1 MLASGSYPDPAS
13 GHTRASLRSAYRVA
27 VIALLVIVAGEITL
41 STRQQSSTFD
51 EPDHL
56 YAGYQYWKHGDFGRN
71 PEHPPLMKFVAASAL
86 LRLPLKEPQ
95 PVPGPWFKAQDFLT
109 ASAFLYSADADSL
122 LARGRGMLLIFSL
135 GLALAVFAAGREMFG
150 PEAGLLAMTLFALEP
165 MILANGGLITT
176 DMTLSCMLFWSVY
189 AFYRY
194 VKRPSTIRLAICA
207 IAAGL
212 TLVAKQSGIFLF
224 PILGLIAIADLLL
237 KQPQTPANSSRAA
250 SITKAAAS
258 LALALFV
265 MAVVS
270 YAMLWAFYGFRY
282 AARPGG
288 LAMAPALSV
297 YADGIANSFERA
309 SILFLARHHLLPE
322 AYLFG
327 WTDILLIPGSRAT
340 FLFGKLYSTLHWYAF
355 PAVFL
360 VKSTITLLVLLAC
373 IPLARLWR
381 RGREFVF
388 LTIPAGTYLLIA
400 MTSHINLEARYL
412 LPIYPFC
419 IVLAGAAG
427 WHVAR
432 RSRTFAIGVAVLI
445 LFAEASSL
453 HAFPDYLAY
462 SNEAFGGPANTY
474 HLVSDSNN
482 DWGQGLKWTKN
493 YIDTNR
499 VTDCWFDYSI
509 PDLMVNPKYYGIDC
523 KPLISSWIHIGLPT
537 KAMVPQTI
545 SGTVILSATELDGHI
560 WGPDVM
566 NPYNQFARLHPD
578 ATPGNVVL
586 VYHGTF
592 NVPLL
597 AAYSHSAAAAR
608 LTAKHQMPEAIA
620 EAQEAVRLAPD
631 SADIQ
636 AGLGRT
642 LMAAGQTQEAQQA
655 NAKALQIA
663 RSVHPDFQ
671 APLIAQL
678 EATTA
683 AAGTPK

>member
-13 GHTRASLRSAYRVA
+13 GHTHASLRSAYRV
-27 VIALLVIVAGEITL
+27 VVVALLVIIAGEIFL

-51 EPDHL
+51 EADHL
-56 YAGYQYWKHGDFGRN
+56 YAGYEYWKHGDFGKN

-95 PVPGPWFKAQDFLT
+95 PVPAPWFKAQDFIT
-109 ASAFLYSADADSL
+109 SSTFLYSADADSL
-122 LARGRGMLLIFSL
+122 LMRGRAILLIFSL

-150 PEAGLLAMTLFALEP
+150 SEAGLLALVLFALEP

-176 DMTLSCMLFWSVY
+176 DMTLSCMLFCSVY

-194 VKRPSTIRLAICA
+194 VRRPSVARLAVCA

-212 TLVAKQSGIFLF
+212 TLVAKQSGVFLF
-224 PILGLIAIADLLL
+224 LILGLIVIAELLL
-237 KQPQTPANSSRAA
+237 KRPQTTDDSSRAV
-250 SITKAAAS
+250 SVRRAAAS
-258 LALALFV
+258 LALALLII
-265 MAVVS
+265 AVVS

-282 AARPGG
+282 AARPPG
-288 LAMAPALSV
+288 LSMAPSLDV
-297 YADGIANSFERA
+297 YAAGIETRFETA

-322 AYLFG
+322 AYLYG
-327 WTDILLIPGSRAT
+327 WVDILLIPGSRAM

-360 VKSTITLLVLLAC
+360 LKSTIPLLVLLAC

-381 RGREFVF
+381 RSREFVF
-388 LTIPAGTYLLIA
+388 LIIPAVTYLLIA
-400 MTSHINLEARYL
+400 MTSRISLEARYL

-419 IVLAGAAG
+419 IVLAGAAA

-432 RSRTFAIGVAVLI
+432 RSRAFAIGVAVLV
-445 LFAEASSL
+445 LFAEVSSL

-474 HLVSDSNN
+474 HLVSDSSN
-482 DWGQGLKWTKN
+482 DWGQSLKWVKK
-493 YIDTNR
+493 YIDANR

-523 KPLISSWIHIGLPT
+523 KPLISSWVHIGLPT
-537 KAMVPQTI
+537 AAVVPQTI
-545 SGTVILSATELDGHI
+545 SGTIILSASELDGHI

-566 NPYNQFARLHPD
+566 NPYNQFSHLRPD
-578 ATPGNVVL
+578 AKPRNVVL

-597 AAYSHSAAAAR
+597 AAYSHSAAADR
-608 LTAKHQMPEAIA
+608 LAAKHQMPEAIA
-620 EAQEAVRLAPD
+620 EAEEAVRLAPD

-636 AGLGRT
+636 AALGRT
-642 LMAAGQTQEAQQA
+642 LTAAGQTQEAQQA

-671 APLIAQL
+671 ASLIKQL
-678 EATTA
+678 ESTTA
-683 AAGTPK
+683 PTATPK

>member
-1 MLASGSYPDPAS
+1 MLASGSHPDPAS
-13 GHTRASLRSAYRVA
+13 GHTHASLRSAYRIIV
-27 VIALLVIVAGEITL
+27 VALLVIIAGEIFL

-51 EPDHL
+51 EADHL
-56 YAGYQYWKHGDFGRN
+56 YAGYQYWKHGDFGKN

-95 PVPGPWFKAQDFLT
+95 PVPVPFFKAEDFIT
-109 ASAFLYSADADSL
+109 SSAFLYSANADSL
-122 LARGRGMLLIFSL
+122 LMRGRGMLLIFSL
-135 GLALAVFAAGREMFG
+135 GLALAVFAGGREMFG
-150 PEAGLLAMTLFALEP
+150 SEAGLLAMTLFALEP

-176 DMTLSCMLFWSVY
+176 DMTLSCMLFCSVY

-194 VKRPSTIRLAICA
+194 VKHPSAARLAICA

-212 TLVAKQSGIFLF
+212 TLVAKQSGIFVF
-224 PILGLIAIADLLL
+224 PILGLIAIAELLL
-237 KQPQTPANSSRAA
+237 KRSQTTDHDSRAV
-250 SITKAAAS
+250 SIRKAAAS
-258 LALALFV
+258 LALAFVV

-270 YAMLWAFYGFRY
+270 YAILWAFYGFRY
-282 AARPGG
+282 AARPAG
-288 LAMAPALSV
+288 LTMAPTLSA
-297 YADGIANSFERA
+297 YTAGIDNRFEVA
-309 SILFLARHHLLPE
+309 AINFAARHHLLPE

-340 FLFGKLYSTLHWYAF
+340 FLFGKLYSTIHWYAF

-360 VKSTITLLVLLAC
+360 MKSTITLLVLLAC

-388 LTIPAGTYLLIA
+388 LTIPAVTYLLIA

-419 IVLAGAAG
+419 IVLAGAAA
-427 WHVAR
+427 WHVAH
-432 RSRTFAIGVAVLI
+432 RSRAFAIGVAVLI
-445 LFAEASSL
+445 LLAEVSLL

-482 DWGQGLKWTKN
+482 DWGQGLKWTKS
-493 YIDTNR
+493 YLDANR
-499 VTDCWFDYSI
+499 VTDCWLDYSI
-509 PDLMVNPKYYGIDC
+509 PDLMVNPRYYGIDC
-523 KPLISSWIHIGLPT
+523 KPLISSWVHFGLPT
-537 KAMVPQTI
+537 TAVVPQTI
-545 SGTVILSATELDGHI
+545 SGTIILSATELDGHI

-566 NPYNQFARLHPD
+566 NPYNQFAHLRPD
-578 ATPGNVVL
+578 ATPGHIML

-597 AAYSHSAAAAR
+597 AAYSHSAAADR
-608 LTAKHQMPEAIA
+608 LAAKHQMPEAIA

-636 AGLGRT
+636 AALGRT
-642 LMAAGQTQEAQQA
+642 LTAAGQTQDAQQA

-678 EATTA
+678 QAATAPTP
-683 AAGTPK
+683 TPK